1 MTDVEKQRSDPEPP
15 KRSDPFERR
24 PMSHS
29 FAGFL
34 DSIIQ
39 ASTDE
44 AEKRLSWVKRRL
56 EQSRRG
62 RGPRA
67 PRR

>member
-1 MTDVEKQRSDPEPP
+1 MTDVEKQPSDPQPP
-15 KRSDPFERR
+15 KRSDPLERR
-24 PMSHS
+24 PISHS

-34 DSIIQ
+34 DSVIQ

-44 AEKRLSWVKRRL
+44 AEKRLSWVRRRL
-56 EQSRRG
+56 EQSRRS
-62 RGPRA
+62 RGPKS